1 MGWRLSFPC
10 RSGSELFLF
19 DCTVANMFDKDREKG
34 GDRDIVVVWISS
46 SVSQTR
52 VTREFVEAVR
62 RFERG
67 RLQPRRRRLWM
78 PAASAV

>member
-34 GDRDIVVVWISS
+34 GTGILLSCGYQV
-46 SVSQTR
+46 QFLK
-52 VTREFVEAVR
+52 RE
-62 RFERG
+62 
-67 RLQPRRRRLWM
+67 
-78 PAASAV
+78 